1 VSAEQLAPG
10 VACAPARS
18 YRLAKRALD
27 VAVAS
32 VALIVLSPLMLCV
45 ALAIAAGSRG
55 APLFRQRRAGRFGRE
70 FGMWKFRTMVS
81 DAEQKRAELMVCSRE
96 RDWLHLDRDPRVTRI
111 GRFLRRTSLD
121 ELPQLVNVL
130 RGDMSLVGPRPLP
143 LVEHAA
149 LPGWSVSRLDVRP
162 GLTGLWQVAGRTE
175 LGFEEMLQL
184 DCRYVRE
191 QSWRADLN
199 ILIRTIPAVVSAR
212 GAW

>member
-1 VSAEQLAPG
+1 VSVEQLAPR

-18 YRLAKRALD
+18 YRVAKRALD

-32 VALIVLSPLMLCV
+32 MALIALSPLMLCA
-45 ALAIAAGSRG
+45 ALVIAAGSPG
-55 APLFRQRRAGRFGRE
+55 APLFRQRRVGRFGRE
-70 FGMWKFRTMVS
+70 FGMWKFRTMVA
-81 DAEQKRAELMVCSRE
+81 DAEHLRAELMVRSRE

-121 ELPQLVNVL
+121 ELPQLLNVL
-130 RGDMSLVGPRPLP
+130 RGEMSIVGPRPLP

-149 LPGWSVSRLDVRP
+149 LPGWALSRLHVRP

-175 LGFEEMLQL
+175 LGFQEMLQL

-191 QSWRADLN
+191 QSWRGDLE

-212 GAW
+212 GAG